1 MSSDKRGGG
10 PPRRPA
16 GGSGAR
22 GGARSGARPTGAR
35 PAGGARPTG
44 GRPPASGAPRPS
56 AAYRRD
62 GGPGAPPSGPR
73 GASGPRGPRREGGPA
88 GGPPRDYSGARGPRR
103 EGGPGAGG
111 PPSRGPRREGGP
123 TGGGRDFGGPPP
135 RRDFGGGGA
144 PSRGPAR
151 GPRTSGP
158 RPAGPPRDSRGPRDR
173 DDRDF
178 RPSRPVTP
186 RRDDRDD
193 APRPTP
199 TRVGSGRPAQTAPRP
214 GAPRTGKRPGNEPF
228 KGGAPGN
235 HKDGI
240 RLQALIARAG
250 ISSRRDAE
258 AIILEGR
265 VTLNGEVVTELGT
278 RAVPGRD
285 HIKVDGKLLREE
297 ERKVYFLLNKPRGVI
312 TAVTDPHGRPVV
324 VDYLKVRERI
334 FPVGRLDWDTEGVLL
349 LTNDGDFSY
358 RLTHPKFEITR
369 TYHAKVR
376 GIPDEKTLNRMRRGV
391 FLEDGKAKVAKV
403 SMLESTENNSWI
415 EIVVQEGRNRLV
427 RRLCE
432 AVGHPVNKLKRV
444 NFAGIELGNLKPGQ
458 SRALTETE
466 INKLAKKLHDAK
478 PQPIPRGR
486 FATPPAGFK
495 PGAKPSRVHAESSDE
510 EE

>member
-1 MSSDKRGGG
+1 M
-10 PPRRPA
+10 
-16 GGSGAR
+16 
-22 GGARSGARPTGAR
+22 T
-35 PAGGARPTG
+35 
-44 GRPPASGAPRPS
+44 
-56 AAYRRD
+56 
-62 GGPGAPPSGPR
+62 
-73 GASGPRGPRREGGPA
+73 
-88 GGPPRDYSGARGPRR
+88 
-103 EGGPGAGG
+103 
-111 PPSRGPRREGGP
+111 
-123 TGGGRDFGGPPP
+123 
-135 RRDFGGGGA
+135 
-144 PSRGPAR
+144 
-151 GPRTSGP
+151 
-158 RPAGPPRDSRGPRDR
+158 
-173 DDRDF
+173 
-178 RPSRPVTP
+178 PVRP

-199 TRVGSGRPAQTAPRP
+199 TRVGSGRAATTAPRP
-214 GAPRTGKRPGNEPF
+214 GAQKVAPKIGKRPGNEPF

-235 HKDGI
+235 PKDGVRI
-240 RLQALIARAG
+240 QALIARAG

-285 HIKVDGKLLREE
+285 HLKVDGKLLRDE

-334 FPVGRLDWDTEGVLL
+334 FPVGRLDWDTEGVLF

-358 RLTHPKFEITR
+358 RLTHPKFEVPR

-391 FLEDGKAKVAKV
+391 FLEDGKASVAKV

-458 SRALTETE
+458 SRSLTESE
-466 INKLAKKLHDAK
+466 VLKLQKKLSDTR

-486 FATPPAGFK
+486 FAAPPTGFK
-495 PGAKPSRVHAESSDE
+495 PGAKPKRITASSMEEGSSGSGE